1 MCYKLYRM
9 LKSIDVF
16 LFHGACLDGG
26 VSSYLFQKYGGVAGV
41 FKYIPPGQALIN
53 ELLAGGVS
61 KIALVDVALP
71 SVKNVEILSKVALV
85 VDHHLSSA
93 QYVGLDSIGVIYKED
108 ESTAGIIWSD
118 ILNFPQMPM
127 ILHAINKGDLGRLS
141 KDTDP
146 ELFYIYIGLQSILEL
161 NRRETRNDWTRFPNV
176 LGYLVENERD
186 HIESIKQYGILKFLD
201 EYGYVLSCLNE
212 KNVGN
217 LYFQDKVYRC
227 IFISARSTVTS
238 LVAGKTLS
246 REVLDIAIM
255 KSRGRFSL
263 RALSDVKD
271 VDLIANELDPL
282 GGGHAAASSAEINV
296 DTITNKN
303 IFDHLIL
310 NRIKENTIGNPV
322 VLTEVPNPAMIQP
335 ITAGNL
341 TVIGTIATM
350 IDSISTLEN
359 DVFRPL
365 ILRAREQDIK
375 RYKPTKLKATSKVFQ
390 PMD

>member
-1 MCYKLYRM
+1 M